1 MAKTANVFFS
11 VLITLFKPIFFFL
24 RYWANQKIVVAV
36 AVVDAVVVIA
46 AVVDAVVVAAA
57 AVAHQIKT
65 SKEEEEFFKGKS
77 VHERAAWL

>member
-36 AVVDAVVVIA
+36 AVVDAVVVD
-46 AVVDAVVVAAA
+46 VVVVAAA

-65 SKEEEEFFKGKS
+65 SKEEEKIFKGKS
-77 VHERAAWL
+77 VHEQAAWL

>member
-1 MAKTANVFFS
+1 MLASGKHGKCLSFF
-11 VLITLFKPIFFFL
+11 VLITLSKPIFLFL

-36 AVVDAVVVIA
+36 VAVAVV
-46 AVVDAVVVAAA
+46 AVVVAAA
-57 AVAHQIKT
+57 VVVLQIKT